1 MESDLYGLE
10 YFDFVEQLRENL
22 KKKVEVLSNKTIQEH
37 SKIDEEIKK
46 TGVLIYER

>member
-10 YFDFVEQLRENL
+10 YFEFAEELRENL
-22 KKKVEVLSNKTIQEH
+22 KKRVEVLSNKTIKKH
-37 SKIDEEIKK
+37 SKIDEEIKR